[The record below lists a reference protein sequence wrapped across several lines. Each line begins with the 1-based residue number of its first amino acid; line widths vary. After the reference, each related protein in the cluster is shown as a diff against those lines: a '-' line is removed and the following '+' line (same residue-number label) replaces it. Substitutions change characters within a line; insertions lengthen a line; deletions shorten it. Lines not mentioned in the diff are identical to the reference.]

1 MVDDIEES
9 DFMRRF
15 PDLFSHSL
23 PVFKSIAVYACYV
36 DDGDLIKRF

>member
-9 DFMRRF
+9 DLMRRF
-15 PDLFSHSL
+15 SDFLGHCLSISE
-23 PVFKSIAVYACYV
+23 SIAVYACYV